1 MELSGPV
8 AGPFSLIS
16 TFFSLPDVGYVA
28 EEYFLSGTAASY
40 RLTGSAGNDGEWA
53 TEPGRLAPFTT
64 RLVVYRP
71 IEGYRGTAVV
81 EWLNASSGADTPPI
95 WLLAHRHLIRARMAW
110 IGVST
115 QYAPIHGG
123 GGMAERDDSWNSVRR
138 PPLKQSDP
146 VRYADLSHPGD
157 AYCYD
162 IYRQAGELVRRLV
175 PGTQQV
181 LAAGQSQ
188 SAAMLVTY
196 VNAIAPHGSPY
207 DAYLIDGRP
216 GRPATLTGR
225 VGAVALN
232 GGTRVRADSTAPV
245 LALQTETD
253 VVGFMRSIDSRQPDS
268 DYFRLWELAGAAHVD
283 SYSVGASFT
292 DSGTLT
298 AAELAERMAPRRNPL
313 GVDFPE
319 PINSGPQHHYVLQ
332 RAIAA
337 LSEWAD
343 GGPAPARA
351 DRLRVSAGELVLDV
365 HGNALGGVR
374 TPWLDVPLAVLSG
387 LGQEGGG
394 PAIMFGCTRP
404 LPGPTP
410 DNYLEAFRAA
420 TGGAVAAGFLLAE
433 DVPEI
438 LAMAVANQALSNQGR
453 IPPATTDQVGQG
465 ART

>member
-1 MELSGPV
+1 M
-8 AGPFSLIS
+8 AGPINLIS
-16 TFFSLPDVGYVA
+16 TFFPLSDVGYVA
-28 EEYFLSGTAASY
+28 EEYLLSGTAGSY
-40 RLTGSAGNDGEWA
+40 RLTGSAGADGEWA
-53 TEPGRLAPFTT
+53 TEPDGLAPFTT

-71 IEGYRGTAVV
+71 VEGYCGTAVV
-81 EWLNASSGADTPPI
+81 EWLNASSGADAPPI

-110 IGVST
+110 IGVSA

-123 GGMAERDDSWNSVRR
+123 SVMAAAAEEDDTWSSVLL

-162 IYRQAGELVRRLV
+162 IYRQAGELVRRLL
-175 PGTQQV
+175 PGTRQL

-188 SAAMLVTY
+188 SAATLVTY

-216 GRPATLTGR
+216 GRPATLTGL
-225 VGAVALN
+225 VDPEALD

-245 LALQTETD
+245 LVLQTEFE
-253 VVGFMRSIDSRQPDS
+253 VVGLMRSIAARQPDS
-268 DYFRLWELAGAAHVD
+268 DRFRLWELAGAAHAD

-292 DSGTLT
+292 DSGFLT
-298 AAELAERMAPRRNPL
+298 AEELAERMAPRRNPL

-319 PINSGPQHHYVLQ
+319 PINSGPQHHYVVQ

-337 LSEWAD
+337 LSQWAD
-343 GGPAPARA
+343 GGPAPAQA
-351 DRLRVSAGELVLDV
+351 DRLTESAGELVLDA
-365 HGNALGGVR
+365 HGNALGGIR
-374 TPWLDVPLAVLSG
+374 TPWMDVPLVVLSG
-387 LGQEGGG
+387 LGQEDGG

-404 LPGPTP
+404 LPGPPP
-410 DNYLEAFRAA
+410 DDYLRAFRVA
-420 TGGAVAAGFLLAE
+420 TDKAVAAGFLLAE

-438 LAMAVANQALSNQGR
+438 VATAAANQAMSIKDASR
-453 IPPATTDQVGQG
+453 
-465 ART
+465 

>member
-8 AGPFSLIS
+8 AGPINLIS
-16 TFFSLPDVGYVA
+16 TFFPLSDVGYVA
-28 EEYFLSGTAASY
+28 EEYFLSGTAGSY
-40 RLTGSAGNDGEWA
+40 RLSGSAGDDGEWA
-53 TEPGRLAPFTT
+53 TEPDGLAPFTT

-71 IEGYRGTAVV
+71 VEGYCGTAVV
-81 EWLNASSGADTPPI
+81 EWLNASSGADAPPI

-110 IGVST
+110 IGVSA

-123 GGMAERDDSWNSVRR
+123 SVMAAAAEGDDTWNSILL

-162 IYRQAGELVRRLV
+162 IYRQAGELVRRLL
-175 PGTQQV
+175 PGTRQL

-188 SAAMLVTY
+188 SAAALVTF

-216 GRPATLTGR
+216 GRPATLTGL
-225 VGAVALN
+225 VDPEALD
-232 GGTRVRADSTAPV
+232 GGTRVRADSIAPV
-245 LALQTETD
+245 LVLQTEFE
-253 VVGFMRSIDSRQPDS
+253 VVGLMRSIDSRQPDS
-268 DYFRLWELAGAAHVD
+268 DRFRLWELAGAAHAD

-292 DSGTLT
+292 DSGSLT
-298 AAELAERMAPRRNPL
+298 AEELAERMAPRRNPL
-313 GVDFPE
+313 GVEFPE
-319 PINSGPQHHYVLQ
+319 PINSGPQHHYVVQ

-337 LSEWAD
+337 LSQWAD
-343 GGPAPARA
+343 GGPAPAQA
-351 DRLRVSAGELVLDV
+351 DRLTVSAGELVLDV
-365 HGNALGGVR
+365 HGNALGGIR

-404 LPGPTP
+404 LPGPPP
-410 DNYLEAFRAA
+410 DDYLPAFRAA
-420 TGGAVAAGFLLAE
+420 TDKTVAAGFLLAE

-438 LAMAVANQALSNQGR
+438 LATAAANQALSTKDASR
-453 IPPATTDQVGQG
+453 
-465 ART
+465 